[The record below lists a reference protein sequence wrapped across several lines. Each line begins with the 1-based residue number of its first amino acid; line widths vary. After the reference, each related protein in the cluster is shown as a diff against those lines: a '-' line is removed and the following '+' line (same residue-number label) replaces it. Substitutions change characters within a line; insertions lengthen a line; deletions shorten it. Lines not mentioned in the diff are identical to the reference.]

1 MGEKQRTLFIK
12 IFLTFKIKKNDIE
25 SVRKFVDDK
34 KELLAL
40 NSYANKLSDVIKSIR
55 DQQDL
60 IKLSDKYTTAEKR
73 LKIKELENQE
83 KKYYDMFMKQ
93 YKTVKH

>member
-1 MGEKQRTLFIK
+1 MIK
-12 IFLTFKIKKNDIE
+12 N
-25 SVRKFVDDK
+25 
-34 KELLAL
+34 
-40 NSYANKLSDVIKSIR
+40 IR